1 VAPTRGC
8 GCRRGSAV
16 GREADLTCTARMSV
30 IPPLQNR
37 TLCLIDFAPLA
48 DASSLFRTAS
58 WFLAGRREDCPPAV
72 EGLGGGLHPRLG
84 RRRPKSATICPI
96 EIREIAEAG
105 IERDRADRPICEMR
119 IGERP
124 MRFGK
129 TPSQHVFG
137 KSDAVVFKKLLDV
150 TGRHAVAQ
158 GDGAD
163 SQFEVVEAGGDI
175 RLDRLQVLPRA
186 RRVAPEAP
194 LRLDARPYS
203 ARSDRKYVAPPPC

>member
-1 VAPTRGC
+1 
-8 GCRRGSAV
+8 
-16 GREADLTCTARMSV
+16 MSV
-30 IPPLQNR
+30 IALCR
-37 TLCLIDFAPLA
+37 RRALCLIDVAPPA

-58 WFLAGRREDCPPAV
+58 GFLAGRRKDCPPAV

-84 RRRPKSATICPI
+84 RRRPESATIGPI

-105 IERDRADRPICEMR
+105 VERDRADRPICEMR

-124 MRFGK
+124 MRFGE

-175 RLDRLQVLPRA
+175 RLDRLQSCRAHAALPQK
-186 RRVAPEAP
+186 RRS
-194 LRLDARPYS
+194 RLDARPCS